1 MELKSQKIN
10 QEAKLK
16 LNKNKL
22 TNKKNNPKLKMNN
35 QPKSHK
41 NDQFFLKSVIAS
53 IKFGKSSL

>member
-35 QPKSHK
+35 QLKSHK
-41 NDQFFLKSVIAS
+41 NDQFFLS
-53 IKFGKSSL
+53 IYQFIISY